1 MLVMG
6 TIGHDGQVLWDWE
19 DLNSNSIRRRME
31 EIRNRRERAKK
42 RLYRLPEAA
51 EYLGRS
57 EWSVR
62 RMIWT
67 GALPCVKH
75 GRRVHVDVQ
84 DMETFIDQN
93 KVKEV

>member
-1 MLVMG
+1 MD
-6 TIGHDGQVLWDWE
+6 T
-19 DLNSNSIRRRME
+19 
-31 EIRNRRERAKK
+31 RNRKDRTQK

-62 RMIWT
+62 RMIWG

-84 DMETFIDQN
+84 DMESFIDLN
-93 KVKEV
+93 KVKEATA

>member
-1 MLVMG
+1 
-6 TIGHDGQVLWDWE
+6 
-19 DLNSNSIRRRME
+19 ME
-31 EIRNRRERAKK
+31 GRGGKQSRVEK

-62 RMIWT
+62 RMIWA

-84 DMETFIDQN
+84 DMEAFIGQN
-93 KVKEV
+93 KVKEDDIL